1 MYVLG
6 IDVGTTG
13 TKTVVLGEDKK
24 IHGLAYREYPITSA
38 PGGIAEQSAEAWW
51 DAVVYTVNEST
62 KDIDKTQIA
71 ALSLSTQGATTAFV
85 DKDFNSLR
93 PAITWMD
100 MRATEECKILDE
112 KLGNDG
118 IYSRCGWTTDPGSD
132 AAKIMWV
139 KKHEPEIFEK
149 TYSFV
154 STVEYVNFK
163 LTGKNVVDP
172 TNASIREIFNINTGK
187 WDEEILEIVG
197 IGKDRL
203 PEVMPSGAYVGTLT
217 KEASK
222 LLGIPES
229 VKVYNGAHDQYCA
242 SIGCGALNVGDM
254 MLSTGT
260 AWVLLGIGDKLTYS
274 KSHTCPGIHPKKGLY
289 GNIASLSGVG
299 NAMKWVRDTFSSDY
313 KTLDIEAEKR
323 VGSSKDILFFPH
335 FSGAG
340 FPLKDSAMSGCIH
353 GLRLG
358 NDKYD
363 IARALMEGVAF
374 DVRASLEKYA
384 EQGVDISSLKI
395 MGGASRSDLWCSI
408 VGYVTG
414 CKITRME
421 NAEACA
427 VGAAAI
433 ASVGCGMT
441 DGYISLIEGTTMD
454 LPDEKMYAYYN
465 EKYNK
470 YKALRDAV
478 QEVVHTW

>member
-13 TKTVVLGEDKK
+13 TKTIVLGEDRK
-24 IHGLAYREYPITSA
+24 IHGVAYREYPIISA
-38 PGGIAEQSAEAWW
+38 AGGVSEQSAEDWW
-51 DAVVYTVNEST
+51 DAVIYTVKEST

-85 DKDFNSLR
+85 DENFNSLR
-93 PAITWMD
+93 SAITWMD
-100 MRATEECKILDE
+100 MRASEECTEVDNV
-112 KLGNDG
+112 LGKEG
-118 IYSRCGWTTDPGSD
+118 IYNICGWTTDPGSD
-132 AAKIMWV
+132 AAKLLWV
-139 KKHEPEIFEK
+139 KKHEKEVFDD
-149 TYSFV
+149 TCSFV
-154 STVEYVNFK
+154 STIEFINQK
-163 LTGKNVVDP
+163 LTGENVIDP
-172 TNASIREIFNINTGK
+172 TNAAMRQIFNINTGK
-187 WDEEILEIVG
+187 WDKDVLDIIG
-197 IGKDRL
+197 IDEKRL
-203 PEVMPSGAYVGTLT
+203 PRIMPSGAFIGTLT
-217 KEASK
+217 PNAAQ
-222 LLGIPES
+222 LLGLPKS

-260 AWVLLGIGDKLTYS
+260 AWVVLGISDKLTYC
-274 KSHTCPGIHPKKGLY
+274 KSHISPGIHPQKGLY

-299 NAMKWVRDTFSSDY
+299 NAMKWVRDTFGGDY
-313 KTLDIEAEKR
+313 RSIDKEAEKR
-323 VGSSKDILFFPH
+323 LESAKNILFFPH

-340 FPLKDSAMSGCIH
+340 FPLRDSALYGGIY

-374 DVRASLEKYA
+374 EVRAGLEKFA
-384 EQGVDISSLKI
+384 EQGVDISALKI

-414 CKITRME
+414 CKITRMN

-433 ASVGCGMT
+433 AAVGCGMT
-441 DGYISLIEGTTMD
+441 DGYVSLSEGEVLD
-454 LPDEKMYAYYN
+454 LPDEKIYAH
-465 EKYNK
+465 YNK
-470 YKALRDAV
+470 KYKKYIELCSSV
-478 QEVVHTW
+478 KEVADKW

>member
-13 TKTVVLGEDKK
+13 TKTVVIGEDKR
-24 IHGLAYREYPITSA
+24 ICGIAYREYPIVSA
-38 PGGIAEQSAEAWW
+38 PGGISEQCAEDWW
-51 DAVVYTVNEST
+51 DAVVYTVREST
-62 KDIDKTQIA
+62 KNIDRSQIA

-85 DKDFNSLR
+85 DEGFNSIR

-100 MRATEECKILDE
+100 IRAMDECQLLDSV
-112 KLGNDG
+112 LGKEG
-118 IYSRCGWTTDPGSD
+118 IYERCGWTTDPGSD
-132 AAKIMWV
+132 AAKLLWI
-139 KKHEPEIFEK
+139 KKNEPEVFEK
-149 TYSFV
+149 TFSFV
-154 STVEYVNFK
+154 STVEFINEK
-163 LTGKNVVDP
+163 LTGENVVDP
-172 TNASIREIFNINTGK
+172 TNASIRQFFNINTGV
-187 WDEEILEIVG
+187 WDKDVLDIIG
-197 IGKDRL
+197 ITEDRL
-203 PEVMPSGAYVGTLT
+203 PRVMPSGAFIGNLT
-217 KEASK
+217 PSASEA
-222 LLGIPES
+222 LGLPTT

-242 SIGCGALNVGDM
+242 SIGCGALNPGDM

-260 AWVLLGIGDKLTYS
+260 AWVLLGISDRLTYS
-274 KSHTCPGIHPKKGLY
+274 KSHITPGIHPKNGLF

-299 NAMKWVRDTFSSDY
+299 NAMKWVRDTFGSDY
-313 KTLDIEAEKR
+313 KKLDEEAEKR
-323 VGSSKDILFFPH
+323 MESAKDIIFLPY

-340 FPLKDSAMSGCIH
+340 FPLRDLTMSGCIY

-374 DVRASLEKYA
+374 EVRAGLEKYA

-414 CKITRME
+414 CDITRMD

-433 ASVGCGMT
+433 ASAGCGMT
-441 DGYISLIEGTTMD
+441 NGYISLSEGSKMD
-454 LPDEKMYAYYN
+454 LPCKEIYDFYN
-465 EKYNK
+465 EKYKK
-470 YKALRDAV
+470 YIKIRNALKDVADK
-478 QEVVHTW
+478 

>member
-13 TKTVVLGEDKK
+13 TKTVVLDKDGK
-24 IHGLAYREYPITSA
+24 IHGLAYKDYPITSA
-38 PGGIAEQSAEAWW
+38 PGGISEQSAEDWW
-51 DAVVYTVNEST
+51 DAVVYTVKEST
-62 KDIDKTQIA
+62 KDIDKTKIL

-85 DKDFNSLR
+85 DENFNSIR

-100 MRATEECKILDE
+100 MRATEECKVLDDA
-112 KLGNDG
+112 LGEDG
-118 IYSRCGWTTDPGSD
+118 IYNRCGWTTDPGSD
-132 AAKIMWV
+132 AAKLLWI
-139 KKHEPEIFEK
+139 KKHEPEVFEK
-149 TYSFV
+149 TYSFL
-154 STVEYVNFK
+154 STIEFVNEK
-163 LTGKNVVDP
+163 LTGQNVVDP
-172 TNASIREIFNINTGK
+172 TNASIREFFNINTGK
-187 WDEEILEIVG
+187 WDKEILDIIG
-197 IGKDRL
+197 IDESRL
-203 PEVMPSGAYVGTLT
+203 PRVMPSGAYIGTLT
-217 KEASK
+217 KKASDT
-222 LLGIPES
+222 LGIPES

-242 SIGCGALNVGDM
+242 SIGCGALTAGDM

-260 AWVLLGIGDKLTYS
+260 AWVLLGISDKLTYS
-274 KSHTCPGIHPKKGLY
+274 KAHIVPGIHPKTGLY

-299 NAMKWVRDTFSSDY
+299 NAMKWVKDTFESDY

-323 VGSSKDILFFPH
+323 LESAKDIIFLPH
-335 FSGAG
+335 FSGAC
-340 FPLKDSAMSGCIH
+340 FPRRDSAMSGGIY

-374 DVRASLEKYA
+374 NVRAGLEKYA
-384 EQGVDISSLKI
+384 EQGVDISALKI

-433 ASVGCGMT
+433 AAVGCGLT
-441 DGYISLIEGTTMD
+441 DGYVSLSKGEVMNLD
-454 LPDEKMYAYYN
+454 DEKIYEHYN
-465 EKYNK
+465 EKYKK
-470 YKALRDAV
+470 YIAMYEAVEKA
-478 QEVVHTW
+478 VHK

>member
-13 TKTVVLGEDKK
+13 TKTVVLGDDKQL
-24 IHGLAYREYPITSA
+24 HGMAYREYPIVSA
-38 PGGIAEQSAEAWW
+38 PGGISEQCAEDWW
-51 DAVVYTVNEST
+51 DAVIYTVKEST
-62 KDIDKTQIA
+62 KDIDRSQIV

-85 DKDFNSLR
+85 DKSFNSIR

-100 MRATEECKILDE
+100 IRAMDECKTL
-112 KLGNDG
+112 DG
-118 IYSRCGWTTDPGSD
+118 ILGKEGIYERCGWTTDPGSD
-132 AAKIMWV
+132 AAKLMWV
-139 KKHEPEIFEK
+139 KSHERDVFDSAH
-149 TYSFV
+149 SFI
-154 STVEYVNFK
+154 STIEFVNEK
-163 LTGKNVVDP
+163 LTGKSVIDP
-172 TNASIREIFNINTGK
+172 TNASIREIFNINTGE
-187 WDEEILEIVG
+187 WDKDILDIVG
-197 IGKDRL
+197 ISEDRL
-203 PEVMPSGAYVGTLT
+203 PEVMPSGAYIGTLT
-217 KEASK
+217 ASAASA
-222 LLGIPES
+222 LDLPQS

-242 SIGCGALNVGDM
+242 SIGCGALEVGDM

-260 AWVLLGIGDKLTYS
+260 AWVLLGISDKLTYS
-274 KSHTCPGIHPKKGLY
+274 KSHITPGIHPKTGLY

-299 NAMKWVRDTFSSDY
+299 NAMKWVRDTFGSDY

-323 VGSSKDILFFPH
+323 MLSAKDILFLPY

-340 FPLKDSAMSGCIH
+340 FPLRDLSMAAGLY

-374 DVRASLEKYA
+374 EVRAGLEKYA
-384 EQGVDISSLKI
+384 QQGVDISSLKI

-408 VGYVTG
+408 VGYATH

-433 ASVGCGMT
+433 AAVGCGMT
-441 DGYISLIEGTTMD
+441 DSYVSLSNGCTMELND
-454 LPDEKMYAYYN
+454 KAIYDHYDEKY
-465 EKYNK
+465 EKYIKIRN
-470 YKALRDAV
+470 ALK
-478 QEVVHTW
+478 EVTDK

>member
-13 TKTVVLGEDKK
+13 TKTVVLGKDGK
-24 IHGLAYREYPITSA
+24 IHGIAYKEYPITSA
-38 PGGIAEQSAEAWW
+38 PGGISEQSAEDWW
-51 DAVVYTVNEST
+51 DAVVYTVREST
-62 KDIDKTQIA
+62 KNVDKSEIL

-85 DKDFNSLR
+85 DKNFNSVR

-112 KLGNDG
+112 KLGEDQ
-118 IYSRCGWTTDPGSD
+118 IYLRCGWTTDPGSD
-132 AAKIMWV
+132 AAKLMWV
-139 KKHEPEIFEK
+139 KKHEPEVFEK

-154 STVEYVNFK
+154 STVEFVNYK
-163 LTGKNVVDP
+163 LTGQNVIDP
-172 TNASIREIFNINTGK
+172 TNASIREFFNINTGK
-187 WDEEILEIVG
+187 WDKEILDIVG
-197 IGKDRL
+197 VGEDRL
-203 PEVMPSGAYVGTLT
+203 PTVMDSGAYIGTLT
-217 KEASK
+217 KAAAEA
-222 LLGIPES
+222 LNIPEG

-242 SIGCGALNVGDM
+242 SIGCGALNPGDM

-260 AWVLLGIGDKLTYS
+260 AWVLLGISDKLTYS
-274 KSHTCPGIHPKKGLY
+274 KTHITPGIHPKKGLY

-299 NAMKWVRDTFSSDY
+299 NAMKWVRDTFGGDY
-313 KTLDIEAEKR
+313 RSIDIEAEKR
-323 VGSSKDILFFPH
+323 LESAKDIIFLPH
-335 FSGAG
+335 FSGCC
-340 FPLKDSAMSGCIH
+340 FPERDSAMSGGIY

-358 NDKYD
+358 NDKFD

-374 DVRASLEKYA
+374 NVRAGLEKYA
-384 EQGVDISSLKI
+384 EQGVDISALKI

-433 ASVGCGMT
+433 AAAGCGMT
-441 DGYISLIEGTTMD
+441 DGYVSLSEGKVMD
-454 LPDEKMYAYYN
+454 LPDEKIYEHYN
-465 EKYNK
+465 EKYKK
-470 YKALRDAV
+470 YTALYDAV
-478 QEVVHTW
+478 KKAVHK